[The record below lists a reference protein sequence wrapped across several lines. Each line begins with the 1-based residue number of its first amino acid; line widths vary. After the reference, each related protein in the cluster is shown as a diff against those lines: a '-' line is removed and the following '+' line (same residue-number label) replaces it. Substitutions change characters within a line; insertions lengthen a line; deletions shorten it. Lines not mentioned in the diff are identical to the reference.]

1 MRKRLVC
8 ALGAAI
14 LFSLSLSVTA
24 PAAAQDAPLLG
35 AKFTYQQA
43 PKVIHDVL
51 NSPAQPTVLVAP
63 THDRMLVVDSR
74 RHPSVADLAQPML
87 RIGGLR
93 IDPATNG
100 PHHPP
105 RHIALRVVSIDTGRE
120 TKVALPPNAW
130 ISLPEWS
137 FDGKHFAF
145 MNYTPTGIQ
154 LFVAASR

>member
-14 LFSLSLSVTA
+14 LVSLSLSVTV
-24 PAAAQDAPLLG
+24 AAAQDAQLQG

-100 PHHPP
+100 PHHPQ
-105 RHIALRVVSIDTGRE
+105 RHVVLRVISIDSAKE
-120 TKVALPPNAW
+120 
-130 ISLPEWS
+130 S
-137 FDGKHFAF
+137 
-145 MNYTPTGIQ
+145 
-154 LFVAASR
+154 